1 MALALGA
8 RKTGVQI
15 PLSRP
20 TPFME
25 FKMTIIIDNKNK
37 SNFIYKIADVIGN
50 TVIFFT
56 SGIETIYNGINN
68 LYTNIT
74 YNYPTNRAIGL
85 LVMLTVLSFIWLPI
99 FIILTNMIGFNIPIV
114 IKIILIVMWM
124 VSIFTNIIA
133 IFAYMFTKLT

>member
-8 RKTGVQI
+8 RKTGVRF

-20 TPFME
+20 THFMGI
-25 FKMTIIIDNKNK
+25 KMSIIIDNKNK

-99 FIILTNMIGFNIPIV
+99 IVNITNMIGFNLPII
-114 IKIILIVMWM
+114 IKIMLIIIWM
-124 VSIFTNIIA
+124 LSIFTNIIA